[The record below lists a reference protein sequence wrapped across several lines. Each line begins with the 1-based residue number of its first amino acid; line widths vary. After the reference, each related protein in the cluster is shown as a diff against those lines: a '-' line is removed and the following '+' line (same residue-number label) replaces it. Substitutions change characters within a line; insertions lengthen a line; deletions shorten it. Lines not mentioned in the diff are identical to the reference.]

1 MYMEEYFFLNRYWG
15 VYKMNEINIAE
26 TNNNTDDF
34 FDLETLIAEG
44 VDARVPIE
52 VEFPNG
58 KKAQALIKP
67 ISTGEFST
75 IYNGNAAE
83 LLINVL
89 KHSLMN
95 KNGELLNPSLIVA
108 MPVGLPAKI
117 VQQIFK
123 ISGIETN
130 PDDAEKLKDE
140 LELFP

>member
-1 MYMEEYFFLNRYWG
+1 MKELDINVEKGYFPLEE
-15 VYKMNEINIAE
+15 
-26 TNNNTDDF
+26 
-34 FDLETLIAEG
+34 LITEG

-67 ISTGEFST
+67 ISTGEFQS

-83 LLINVL
+83 LLVNVL
-89 KHSLMN
+89 SHSLMT
-95 KNGELLNPSLIVA
+95 KEGKSLSPTLIKK
-108 MPVGLPAKI
+108 MPVGLPTKI
-117 VQQIFK
+117 VEQIFK

-130 PDDAEKLKDE
+130 PEDAEKLKEE

>member
-1 MYMEEYFFLNRYWG
+1 MKELE
-15 VYKMNEINIAE
+15 IAE
-26 TNNNTDDF
+26 TNNNTNEF
-34 FDLETLIAEG
+34 FDLETLITEG
-44 VDARVPIE
+44 VDAHVPIE

-67 ISTGEFST
+67 ISTGEFQS

-89 KHSLMN
+89 THSLMT
-95 KNGELLNPSLIVA
+95 KEGKSLSPSLIEA

-117 VQQIFK
+117 VEQIFK

-130 PDDAEKLKDE
+130 PEDAEKLKGE

>member
-1 MYMEEYFFLNRYWG
+1 MKELE
-15 VYKMNEINIAE
+15 IAE
-26 TNNNTDDF
+26 TNNDTNKF
-34 FDLETLIAEG
+34 FDLETLITEG

-67 ISTGEFST
+67 ISTGEFQS
-75 IYNGNAAE
+75 IYNGNVAE

-89 KHSLMN
+89 SHSLMT
-95 KNGELLNPSLIVA
+95 KEGKSLSPTLIEA

-117 VQQIFK
+117 VEQVFK

-130 PDDAEKLKDE
+130 PEDAEKLKEE

>member
-1 MYMEEYFFLNRYWG
+1 MKELE
-15 VYKMNEINIAE
+15 IAE
-26 TNNNTDDF
+26 TNNDTNEF
-34 FDLETLIAEG
+34 FDLETLITEG
-44 VDARVPIE
+44 VDAHVPIE

-67 ISTGEFST
+67 ISTGEFQS

-89 KHSLMN
+89 SHSLMT
-95 KNGELLNPSLIVA
+95 KEGKSLSPTLIEA

-117 VQQIFK
+117 VEKIFE

-130 PDDAEKLKDE
+130 PEDAEKLKEE

>member
-1 MYMEEYFFLNRYWG
+1 MDEL
-15 VYKMNEINIAE
+15 KIAE
-26 TNNNTDDF
+26 NKEDY
-34 FDLETLIAEG
+34 FDIETLITEG
-44 VDARVPIE
+44 ADARVPIE

-83 LLINVL
+83 LMVNVL
-89 KHSLMN
+89 TAALMN
-95 KNGELLNPSLIVA
+95 KNGEPLSPSLIEA
-108 MPVGLPAKI
+108 MPVGLPEKI
-117 VQQIFK
+117 VKQIFD

-130 PDDAEKLKDE
+130 PEDAEKLKEE

>member
-1 MYMEEYFFLNRYWG
+1 MDEL
-15 VYKMNEINIAE
+15 KIAE
-26 TNNNTDDF
+26 NKEDY
-34 FDLETLIAEG
+34 FDIETLITEG
-44 VDARVPIE
+44 ADARVPIE

-83 LLINVL
+83 LMVNVL
-89 KHSLMN
+89 TAALMN
-95 KNGELLNPSLIVA
+95 KNGEPLSPSLIEA
-108 MPVGLPAKI
+108 MPVGLPEKI
-117 VQQIFK
+117 VKQIFD

-130 PDDAEKLKDE
+130 PEDAEKLKDE

>member
-1 MYMEEYFFLNRYWG
+1 MDEL
-15 VYKMNEINIAE
+15 KIAE
-26 TNNNTDDF
+26 NKEDY
-34 FDLETLIAEG
+34 FDLETLITEG

-67 ISTGEFST
+67 ISTGEFQS
-75 IYNGNAAE
+75 IYKGDATE
-83 LLINVL
+83 LLVNVL
-89 KHSLMN
+89 THSLMT
-95 KNGELLNPSLIVA
+95 KDGKSLSPTLIEA

-117 VQQIFK
+117 VEKIFE

-130 PDDAEKLKDE
+130 PEDAEKLKEE

>member
-1 MYMEEYFFLNRYWG
+1 MKELE
-15 VYKMNEINIAE
+15 IAE
-26 TNNNTDDF
+26 TNNNTNEF
-34 FDLETLIAEG
+34 FDLETLITEG
-44 VDARVPIE
+44 VDAHVPIE

-67 ISTGEFST
+67 ISTGEFQS

-89 KHSLMN
+89 THSLMT
-95 KNGELLNPSLIVA
+95 KEGKLLSPSLIEA

-117 VQQIFK
+117 VEQIFK

-130 PDDAEKLKDE
+130 PEDAEKLKGE

>member
-1 MYMEEYFFLNRYWG
+1 MKELE
-15 VYKMNEINIAE
+15 IAE
-26 TNNNTDDF
+26 TNNNTNEF
-34 FDLETLIAEG
+34 FDLETLITEG
-44 VDARVPIE
+44 VDAHVPIE

-67 ISTGEFST
+67 ISTGEFQS
-75 IYNGNAAE
+75 IYNGNTAE

-89 KHSLMN
+89 THSLMT
-95 KNGELLNPSLIVA
+95 KEGKLLSPSLIEA

-117 VQQIFK
+117 VEQIFK

-130 PDDAEKLKDE
+130 PEDAEKLKGE

>member
-1 MYMEEYFFLNRYWG
+1 MKELE
-15 VYKMNEINIAE
+15 IAE
-26 TNNNTDDF
+26 TNNNTDEF
-34 FDLETLIAEG
+34 FDLETLITEG

-67 ISTGEFST
+67 ISTGEFQS

-83 LLINVL
+83 LLVNVL
-89 KHSLMN
+89 SHSLMT
-95 KNGELLNPSLIVA
+95 KEGKSLSPTLIEA

-117 VQQIFK
+117 VEQIFE

-130 PDDAEKLKDE
+130 PEDAEKLKEE

>member
-1 MYMEEYFFLNRYWG
+1 MKELE
-15 VYKMNEINIAE
+15 IAE
-26 TNNNTDDF
+26 TNNNTDEF
-34 FDLETLIAEG
+34 FDLETLITEG
-44 VDARVPIE
+44 VDAHVPIE

-67 ISTGEFST
+67 ISTGEFQS

-89 KHSLMN
+89 THSLMT
-95 KNGELLNPSLIVA
+95 KEGKSLSPALIEA

-117 VQQIFK
+117 VEQIFK

-130 PDDAEKLKDE
+130 PEDAEKLKGE

>member
-1 MYMEEYFFLNRYWG
+1 MKELRIAENKEEYFS
-15 VYKMNEINIAE
+15 
-26 TNNNTDDF
+26 
-34 FDLETLIAEG
+34 LEELITEG

-75 IYNGNAAE
+75 IYNGNANE
-83 LLINVL
+83 LLVNVL
-89 KHSLMN
+89 SHSLMN
-95 KNGELLNPSLIVA
+95 KNGEPLNASLIEA

-117 VQQIFK
+117 VEQIFK

-130 PDDAEKLKDE
+130 PEDADRLKEE

>member
-1 MYMEEYFFLNRYWG
+1 MKELE
-15 VYKMNEINIAE
+15 IAE
-26 TNNNTDDF
+26 TNNDTNEF
-34 FDLETLIAEG
+34 FDLETLITEG

-67 ISTGEFST
+67 ISTGEFQS
-75 IYNGNAAE
+75 IYNGNVAE

-89 KHSLMN
+89 SHSLMT
-95 KNGELLNPSLIVA
+95 KEGKSLSPTLIEA

-117 VQQIFK
+117 VEQVFK

-130 PDDAEKLKDE
+130 PEDAEKLKEE